1 MKRIIKTFIYVI
13 KSKSSDVLVKQ
24 KAIQKISVL
33 TQFHRYGVNKPYELQ
48 RYAGFTSLLLL
59 TKDVDGDIVE
69 CGVGRG
75 KSLFYLGYL
84 SKLLNSNKRI
94 YGFDSFE
101 GFPEPTKEDS
111 SDRNPKKGDWSF
123 ANMSLVKNR
132 FLFAGVGDFFNTHVT
147 LIKGFFNET
156 MKDNNL
162 PPKISFLHIDADLYQ
177 STKDVIENSYSLLS
191 KGAIVVLDEYADAKW
206 PGVEKAMKEF
216 MNDKT
221 EKIIYFDLVG
231 KYGFIKD

>member
-1 MKRIIKTFIYVI
+1 MKKIFKFLYYAYKYNSHNILT
-13 KSKSSDVLVKQ
+13 KQ
-24 KAIQKISVL
+24 KAIQSISVL
-33 TQFHRYGVNKPYELQ
+33 SEFHRYGVNKPYELQ
-48 RYAGFTSLLLL
+48 RYAGFTDLLLR
-59 TKDVDGDIVE
+59 TKDVEGDIVE

-84 SKLLNSNKRI
+84 TKMMNTGKHI

-111 SDRNPKKGDWSF
+111 SHRQPKKGDWSV

-132 FLFAGVGDFFNTHVT
+132 YAFANEEDFYQKNVK
-147 LIKGFFNET
+147 LVKGFFNET
-156 MKDNNL
+156 ISKNL
-162 PPKISFLHIDADLYQ
+162 PEMISFLHLDADLYQ
-177 STKDVIENSYSLLS
+177 STKDVIEHAYGKLS
-191 KGAIVVLDEYADAKW
+191 QGAIVVLDEYADPKW

-216 MNDKT
+216 MIDKS
-221 EKIIYFDLVG
+221 EKIDYFDLIG